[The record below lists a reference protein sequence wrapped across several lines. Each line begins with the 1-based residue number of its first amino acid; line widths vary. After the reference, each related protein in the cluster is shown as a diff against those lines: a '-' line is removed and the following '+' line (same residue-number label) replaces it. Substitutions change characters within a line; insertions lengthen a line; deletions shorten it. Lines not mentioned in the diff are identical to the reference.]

1 MKHNKTRKHKKGRKY
16 SQKSGSGSKTVL
28 SKAKSVP
35 KLAKDLLNTVGEELV
50 KDSIKKTAE
59 NAIKSKQ
66 LLLQSPALIRTL
78 QKNSSTPT
86 MSVFSKLAKIAD
98 PNQILANESIKEN
111 STSFISPDKSK
122 RRSNT
127 NTTAKK
133 SRPRPNQGVVSRIME
148 LSTVR
153 KGPDELF
160 SSPKSK

>member
-16 SQKSGSGSKTVL
+16 SQSSGSRNAL
-28 SKAKSVP
+28 SKAKTMSKSV
-35 KLAKDLLNTVGEELV
+35 KDLAHTVGEELV

-66 LLLQSPALIRTL
+66 FVLQSPALIRTL
-78 QKNSSTPT
+78 QKNLSIPS
-86 MSVFSKLAKIAD
+86 SVFSKLANSAD
-98 PNQILANESIKEN
+98 PNQILANESIKDN

-133 SRPRPNQGVVSRIME
+133 SRPKPGAVLPHIME

-160 SSPKSK
+160 SSNT